1 MNFGSGYISTASA
14 SFGSCGWAMKATPPI
29 HHHYVHSLSSVSED
43 LDDVLK
49 IVQGKGKK
57 PTTKKVPPASVGSSR
72 GKASGGLF
80 DSDDTTDIPEMG
92 TDDIMKYIQQNQEA
106 AEGDLDLF

>member
-1 MNFGSGYISTASA
+1 M
-14 SFGSCGWAMKATPPI
+14 
-29 HHHYVHSLSSVSED
+29 SSVSED

-49 IVQGKGKK
+49 IVQDKGRSKK
-57 PTTKKVPPASVGSSR
+57 PAAKKLPPMVLGSSKA
-72 GKASGGLF
+72 KASGGLF

-106 AEGDLDLF
+106 AGEDLDLFSN

>member
-1 MNFGSGYISTASA
+1 M
-14 SFGSCGWAMKATPPI
+14 P
-29 HHHYVHSLSSVSED
+29 YVINTLILLSSVSED

-49 IVQGKGKK
+49 IVQDKGSSKK
-57 PTTKKVPPASVGSSR
+57 PTAKKLPPTALGSSKV
-72 GKASGGLF
+72 KASGGLF